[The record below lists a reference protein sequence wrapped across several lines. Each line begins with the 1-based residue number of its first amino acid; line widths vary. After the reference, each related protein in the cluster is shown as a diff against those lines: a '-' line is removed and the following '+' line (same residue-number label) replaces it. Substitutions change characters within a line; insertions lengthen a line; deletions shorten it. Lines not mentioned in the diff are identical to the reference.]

1 MADTVGAMD
10 KEVRIHYAPF
20 RPESTKVFR
29 MHRGRVKDIGSSYGV
44 PKVFWSVAEDG
55 IVYQFD
61 IRALPTTN
69 GHAQDGE
76 DTSGVLIRLGRTE
89 QGRTLTGMGM
99 ATHPLDPNL
108 MAIACGDC
116 YTRLYDRRMLRIQPC
131 HQRSSGNLE
140 TSSWTT
146 VPAQIFAP
154 PHFHLDDFCD
164 RSVKRRH
171 ANAHGTSIQFNSDG
185 TELLTNYHNDHIYL
199 FKVKNHSGNESD
211 RVKIFEMNDMSPSN
225 EDLMHGNGKH
235 PKDIASDAMQN
246 WKSEENRVGANQL
259 DLNKDSPKPNA
270 GLATTQAM
278 LPAWQNGMHMDER
291 SVPLQI
297 SADELKTLHSKGLV
311 ALLDRQFTRALKFF
325 IPACNTGILQTMTL
339 SFCKDLFHNT
349 AKAYLGRAWN
359 ADVYMATIYCKK
371 ALEIDPNDRAVE
383 LLYIKT
389 LHKGKRGAHAA
400 CLAEKYRYNYP
411 DNASDVKAY
420 VKDVSSNGVT
430 EPHQRSRF
438 EQWSDFE
445 EDSSD
450 SEADPEQRSQNNRS
464 TTDDPEDKP
473 IPADDAGFWKNST
486 LHGIEVNCDPIR
498 RYIGYCNIQTDIKEA
513 SFLGN
518 NDAYIVAGSDD
529 GRAFIWE
536 KSTGKL
542 ANAIE
547 ADADIVNCVQSHPTD
562 ACLATS
568 GIEDVIRLWTPTGKL
583 DSAPTE
589 DQLDEMTQQNQNQMS
604 STFSA
609 TLGSTH
615 ANIIRLV
622 FQPGE
627 REGVQECA
635 TS

>member
-1 MADTVGAMD
+1 M
-10 KEVRIHYAPF
+10 HYAPF
-20 RPESTKVFR
+20 RPEATKVFR

-61 IRALPTTN
+61 IRALPTVY
-69 GHAQDGE
+69 GHAQDGA

-99 ATHPLDPNL
+99 ATHPLDSNL

-131 HQRSSGNLE
+131 QQQSRGSME
-140 TSSWTT
+140 TSSWAT
-146 VPAQIFAP
+146 VPAQVFAP
-154 PHFHLDDFCD
+154 PHFHLNDFCD
-164 RSVKRRH
+164 SSVKRRH
-171 ANAHGTSIQFNSDG
+171 ANAHGTSIQFNNDG
-185 TELLTNYHNDHIYL
+185 SELLTNYHNDHIYL
-199 FKVKNHSGNESD
+199 FKVKTHSGNERD
-211 RVKIFEMNDMSPSN
+211 RVKTFELSALSSNN
-225 EDLMHGNGKH
+225 EDLK
-235 PKDIASDAMQN
+235 Q
-246 WKSEENRVGANQL
+246 ENRDLSGNIDSEASMKQESNEVANQAVL
-259 DLNKDSPKPNA
+259 KANGDACNQGHASNS
-270 GLATTQAM
+270 AM
-278 LPAWQNGMHMDER
+278 LPAWQNGMHMDEQ
-291 SVPLQI
+291 SVPLLI
-297 SADELKTLHSKGLV
+297 PTDELRTLHSQGLV
-311 ALLDRQFTRALKFF
+311 ALLDRRFTRALKLF
-325 IPACNTGILQTMTL
+325 IRACNAHSLPAMTL
-339 SFCKDLFHNT
+339 SFRKDLFHNT
-349 AKAYLGRAWN
+349 AKAYLGRSWN
-359 ADVYMATIYCKK
+359 AAVYMATIFCKR
-371 ALEIDPNDRAVE
+371 ALEIDPNDRELE
-383 LLYIKT
+383 LLYVKS
-389 LHKGKRGAHAA
+389 LHKGKRGAHSA
-400 CLAEKYRYNYP
+400 CLAEKYRQDYP
-411 DNASDVKAY
+411 EYALDVKPY
-420 VKDVSSNGVT
+420 LKDGTSNENT
-430 EPHQRSRF
+430 ERSGLT
-438 EQWSDFE
+438 QWSDVE

-450 SEADPEQRSQNNRS
+450 SDGDPEQQSPNSGS
-464 TTDDPEDKP
+464 TTSDHQEEPLP
-473 IPADDAGFWKNST
+473 VDDAGFWKSSSLN
-486 LHGIEVNCDPIR
+486 GVEVNCDPIR

-536 KSTGKL
+536 KSTGRL
-542 ANAIE
+542 VNAIE

-568 GIEDVIRLWTPTGKL
+568 GIEDVIRLWTPTGDP

-589 DQLDEMTQQNQNQMS
+589 AQLDEMTQQNQSQMG

>member
-1 MADTVGAMD
+1 MVNVVGAMD
-10 KEVRIHYAPF
+10 KEVRVHYAPF

-61 IRALPTTN
+61 IRALPTAH
-69 GHAQDGE
+69 GHEQDGA

-116 YTRLYDRRMLRIQPC
+116 YTRLYDRRMLRIQPS
-131 HQRSSGNLE
+131 HHRSGGNLG
-140 TSSWTT
+140 TSSWAT
-146 VPAQIFAP
+146 VPAQVFAP
-154 PHFHLDDFCD
+154 PHFHLDDFSD

-185 TELLTNYHNDHIYL
+185 SELLTNYHNDHIYL
-199 FKVKNHSGNESD
+199 FKVKTHCGNESERVKTYALSALNSSNEGLKHENGDHSGNNES
-211 RVKIFEMNDMSPSN
+211 KASMNQTLD
-225 EDLMHGNGKH
+225 EVEH
-235 PKDIASDAMQN
+235 Q
-246 WKSEENRVGANQL
+246 VGADRLGINTDGNKSNQ
-259 DLNKDSPKPNA
+259 
-270 GLATTQAM
+270 GLASYQAM
-278 LPAWQNGMHMDER
+278 PLAWQNGMHMDEQ
-291 SVPLQI
+291 SVPLLI
-297 SADELKTLHSKGLV
+297 STDELNTLHSKGLV
-311 ALLDRQFTRALKFF
+311 ALLDRRFTSALKVF
-325 IPACNTGILQTMTL
+325 IRACDAHNLPAMTL
-339 SFCKDLFHNT
+339 SFRKDLYHNT

-371 ALEIDPNDRAVE
+371 ALEIDPNDREIE
-383 LLYIKT
+383 LLYVKV

-400 CLAEKYRYNYP
+400 CLAEKYRQDYP
-411 DNASDVKAY
+411 EYALDVKAY
-420 VKDVSSNGVT
+420 LKEGTSSENT
-430 EPHQRSRF
+430 ERSRF
-438 EQWSDFE
+438 AQWSDVD

-450 SEADPEQRSQNNRS
+450 SDGDPEQQLQNSS
-464 TTDDPEDKP
+464 TTSDHQDELTPV
-473 IPADDAGFWKNST
+473 DDAGFWKSSSLN
-486 LHGIEVNCDPIR
+486 GVEVNCDPIR

-513 SFLGN
+513 SFLGS

-536 KSTGKL
+536 KSTGRL
-542 ANAIE
+542 VNAIE

-568 GIEDVIRLWTPTGKL
+568 GIEDVIRLWTPTGNP

-589 DQLDEMTQQNQNQMS
+589 NQLDEMTQQNQSQMG